1 MGIESRRQARRTV
14 PGMMEVYDTITEEPV
29 GYLGN
34 VSVGGMLLIAN
45 RALVDDALYQFR
57 FALPDDVG
65 ETQPLEVGAH
75 VLWVD
80 DASAPGQSLRAI
92 ASRTCHSCRRSSQAA
107 AGTAARRW
115 ALSGR

>member
-57 FALPDDVG
+57 FALPDDMG

-80 DASAPGQSLRAI
+80 DASAPGQSWAGLRFLGLAPQV
-92 ASRTCHSCRRSSQAA
+92 TRSLREWVGRS
-107 AGTAARRW
+107 GSDAR
-115 ALSGR
+115 

>member
-14 PGMMEVYDTITEEPV
+14 PGMMEVYDTITEETV
-29 GYLGN
+29 GCLGN
-34 VSVGGMLLIAN
+34 VSVGGMSLIAN
-45 RALVDDALYQFR
+45 RPLVDDALYQFR

-80 DASAPGQSLRAI
+80 DASAPGQSWVGLRFIGLSPEA
-92 ASRTCHSCRRSSQAA
+92 TRRLRLWTEQDSSSA
-107 AGTAARRW
+107 
-115 ALSGR
+115 

>member
-57 FALPDDVG
+57 FALPDDMG

-80 DASAPGQSLRAI
+80 DASAPGQSWVGLRFI
-92 ASRTCHSCRRSSQAA
+92 GLSPE
-107 AGTAARRW
+107 AARRLRLW
-115 ALSGR
+115 TEQEAHAS

>member
-29 GYLGN
+29 GCLGN
-34 VSVGGMLLIAN
+34 VSVGAVSLKNNRTLI
-45 RALVDDALYQFR
+45 DDALYQFR
-57 FALPDDVG
+57 FALPDYAG

-80 DASAPGQSLRAI
+80 DASAPGQSWVGLRFIGLSPDA
-92 ASRTCHSCRRSSQAA
+92 TRRLRLWTEQEAQAF
-107 AGTAARRW
+107 
-115 ALSGR
+115 

>member
-57 FALPDDVG
+57 FALPDDMG

-80 DASAPGQSLRAI
+80 DASAPGQSWAGRRFPGLSPEAPRRLRWW
-92 ASRTCHSCRRSSQAA
+92 TEQDSQ
-107 AGTAARRW
+107 TP
-115 ALSGR
+115 